1 MARSAIDEVLQRAYI
16 KSLGYSNRFARTPT
30 LKLAVLCCMD
40 ARLDF
45 HEILGA
51 EPGQVHVLRNA
62 GGLASDDMLRSL
74 ALSQTL
80 MGTHEV
86 MVIHHT
92 QCALLDYTEEQLGAA
107 VEKASGRR
115 RPYAFGAFTNVDA
128 SVAEAVEAIRNCLYL
143 PFREGVRGFVYE
155 IETGKLREVD

>member
-1 MARSAIDEVLQRAYI
+1 MVLQRAYI
-16 KSLGYSNRFARTPT
+16 RSLGYSNRFPRTPS

-62 GGLASDDMLRSL
+62 GGLATDDVLRSL

-80 MGTHEV
+80 MGTREV

-92 QCALLDYTEEQLGAA
+92 HCALLDYTEEQLDAA
-107 VEKASGRR
+107 VEKASGHRS
-115 RPYAFGAFTNVDA
+115 PHAFGAFTDVDA
-128 SVAEAVEAIRNCLYL
+128 SVVETMQTIRRCAYL
-143 PFREGVRGFVYE
+143 PLREGVRGFVYD
-155 IETGKLREVD
+155 IDTGKLREVS